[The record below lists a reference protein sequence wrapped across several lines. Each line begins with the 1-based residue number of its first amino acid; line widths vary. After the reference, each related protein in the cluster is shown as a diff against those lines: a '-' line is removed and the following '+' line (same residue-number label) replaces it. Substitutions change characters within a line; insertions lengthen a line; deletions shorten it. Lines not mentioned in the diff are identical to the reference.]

1 MANTANK
8 TETLRLVV
16 SPARKTQIQIPK
28 GEIKFFVNQFGG
40 LLEIWSPISG
50 VNDEPR
56 QIKPT
61 FLKANPG
68 KVHTYKLEI
77 PEVAGRIKPTV
88 VFTRKGDFITYTVA
102 EPLQAITLSEALS
115 AVEDITESV
124 ASQNYSVDSAFEKLT
139 LIAARV
145 ASSLPGTKFVVPSKE
160 DLQETYDSYESSE
173 SDYSSSYESSYC

>member
-1 MANTANK
+1 MANK

-16 SPARKTQIQIPK
+16 SPARKTQIQLPK

-40 LLEIWSPISG
+40 LLDIYDSNRADA
-50 VNDEPR
+50 VR
-56 QIKPT
+56 RTIKPT

-68 KVHTYKLEI
+68 KVHTYKLEL
-77 PEVAGRIKPTV
+77 PEVAGRTKPTV
-88 VFTRKGDFITYTVA
+88 VFTRTGDFITYAVA

-173 SDYSSSYESSYC
+173 EYSSSYESSYC